1 MGAAR
6 AELRPSKAKAKFDQ
20 LATSLRP
27 GRLRRVALQTARLWR
42 EHRLSYDEAIEVAGQ
57 ARRELELERPTKR
70 RRVIER
76 LTRPELEQL
85 LAEAYRRQRFGYGLM
100 VKTLV
105 LTGARVSEF
114 VAIKVRDFSLDGCS
128 ITIRKGKGGKE
139 RIVPILP
146 ELAQELQTHL
156 GAGFGGGA
164 YPLFP
169 SRLRKHFTARRVQQI
184 LKETSA
190 AAGIARRVYPH
201 LMRHTIAQH
210 LLEGGMPLEQVS
222 RFLGHEKLET
232 TQIYAESS
240 PAMIAGSY
248 RRALRGSE

>member
-6 AELRPSKAKAKFDQ
+6 AELRPSNAKAKFDQ
-20 LATSLRP
+20 LARDLRP

-42 EHRLSYDEAIEVAGQ
+42 EHRLSYDEAIEVAGH
-57 ARRELELERPTKR
+57 ARRELELERPQKR
-70 RRVIER
+70 QRVIVR

-105 LTGARVSEF
+105 MTGARVSEF
-114 VAIKVRDFSLDGCS
+114 TALKVQDFSLDGAS
-128 ITIRKGKGGKE
+128 IVFRKAKGDKQ

-156 GAGFGGGA
+156 GPGFGGGH

-169 SRLRKHFTARRVQQI
+169 SRLRKRFTPRRVQQI
-184 LKETSA
+184 VKETA
-190 AAGIARRVYPH
+190 QAAGISKRVYPH
-201 LMRHTIAQH
+201 LMRHTIAQL
-210 LLEGGMPLEQVS
+210 LLEGGMPLEAVS

-240 PAMIAGSY
+240 PALIAEGY
-248 RRALRGSE
+248 RRALRGPG